1 MTKKLMRSLVPVAAL
16 TLAVGMFTGCSSG
29 GGDTASTT
37 AASGDSGSTTTEAA
51 SSDSTSGTVKDT
63 LIIATANETPSVTTN
78 EHNAVAGDYLNK
90 MTHNGLFK
98 TDENMEVVPDL
109 VESYEN
115 TSDTEWIFHLKQG
128 VLFHNGEEMTA
139 DDVKASLEL
148 CKESPEVSQYG
159 TSTGTIEVVD
169 DYTVKITTDGPQSG
183 LLSDLC
189 HHGNYILPADL
200 IESGHVFNYEPIGT
214 GPYKLVAWNRGES
227 LEFEAFEDYFDGA
240 PPIKH
245 ITWRIIPEGSSRT
258 MALEAGE
265 VDLIIEVETADASR
279 IEGTDGLTLYS
290 EPGTSH
296 NFMMI
301 NNEVAPFNNIDF
313 RKALA
318 SAIDKEAI
326 VQVALNG
333 DGTPVDAMVPDCF
346 PGTTA
351 EGAPTYDPEQAKAY
365 LEASGLDPAQCG
377 FTLICSDD
385 TKLRAGQVIQ
395 SSLKENLGIDI
406 QLESMDLA
414 TYLDVTATGD
424 YQAAIGGYTSS
435 NLLAYAMGVYHSSSI
450 NASNKTRTNLP
461 EIDALIENIQATLDP
476 EENEAA
482 VTEFTKAINENC
494 PQVPLYM
501 KNNTRA
507 YKSDLQGFNVN
518 AGGTTYYEQFSWG
531 N

>member
-1 MTKKLMRSLVPVAAL
+1 MAGKKFYKDYFNIDPKYYAA
-16 TLAVGMFTGCSSG
+16 
-29 GGDTASTT
+29 
-37 AASGDSGSTTTEAA
+37 
-51 SSDSTSGTVKDT
+51 
-63 LIIATANETPSVTTN
+63 VT
-78 EHNAVAGDYLNK
+78 
-90 MTHNGLFK
+90 
-98 TDENMEVVPDL
+98 
-109 VESYEN
+109 
-115 TSDTEWIFHLKQG
+115 
-128 VLFHNGEEMTA
+128 
-139 DDVKASLEL
+139 
-148 CKESPEVSQYG
+148 
-159 TSTGTIEVVD
+159 
-169 DYTVKITTDGPQSG
+169 
-183 LLSDLC
+183 
-189 HHGNYILPADL
+189 ADL
-200 IESGHVFNYEPIGT
+200 IESGHDFNSEPIGT

-296 NFMMI
+296 NFMMV
-301 NNEVAPFNNIDF
+301 NNEIAPFNNADF
-313 RKALA
+313 RKAIA

-326 VQVALNG
+326 VQVAVNG
-333 DGTPVDAMVPDCF
+333 NATPVDAMVPDCF

-365 LEASGLDPAQCG
+365 FEASGLDPAQCG

-395 SSLKENLGIDI
+395 SSLKENLGIDV

-424 YQAAIGGYTSS
+424 YQAAIGGYTSN
-435 NLLAYAMGVYHSSSI
+435 NLLAYALGVYHSSSI
-450 NASNKTRTNLP
+450 NASNKTRTNVP
-461 EIDALIENIQATLDP
+461 EIDALIEEIQTTLDP
-476 EENEAA
+476 EENEA
-482 VTEFTKAINENC
+482 VITEFSKAINELC

-501 KNNTRA
+501 QNNTRA
-507 YKSDLQGFNVN
+507 YKSELQGFNLN